1 MRTYLPLWWGAHTM
15 QNAPATPLLRT
26 PPASVKRSELPGH
39 RAPALRFCPSPM
51 PQGVT
56 YVQISG
62 LGACIRNLIPIRT
75 RLPAVLRRL
84 GRGYAGPWNGCSRP
98 FSMNSPLRLKYPR
111 TTRYSSPRSSVR
123 RAEGASNNPDLGS
136 KLTTRT
142 SRPSKSTPPPCLAA
156 CIASSYLI
164 LVGLSSSAIRRVY
177 QGPAS

>member
-1 MRTYLPLWWGAHTM
+1 VRTYLPLVGCAHHAECTCNSPITRPTGFYQRVGA
-15 QNAPATPLLRT
+15 P
-26 PPASVKRSELPGH
+26 RSQGSGPS
-39 RAPALRFCPSPM
+39 FCPSPM
-51 PQGVT
+51 PQGVP

-75 RLPAVLRRL
+75 RLPAVLGRL

-111 TTRYSSPRSSVR
+111 STRYSSPRLSVR

-136 KLTTRT
+136 KLTTCT
-142 SRPSKSTPPPCLAA
+142 SCPSKSTPPPCLAA